1 MRNMWLA
8 QMVNNVPFSIHF
20 VEITLPLKARIHGYA
35 STSTYQWMGTRQ
47 VGVDLLSQAPLV
59 TLKAT

>member
-8 QMVNNVPFSIHF
+8 QMVNNVPFSIHL

-35 STSTYQWMGTRQ
+35 STSTYQWKGTRQ
-47 VGVDLLSQAPLV
+47 VGWICFRRVPL
-59 TLKAT
+59 